1 MISRR
6 ALELLTAALTGGF
19 GAAVAVSSIDNGI
32 GWSTEGVDP
41 GTFPF
46 LTGLIIL
53 LGSLYNLARG
63 FLDES
68 GALAWSQ
75 LRRLVGLFI
84 PAVLF
89 VGLIPFIGMYV
100 SSGAYMLGVLF
111 VQNRRSL
118 LASVAVAISTPLA
131 LYVVFERMFQVSL
144 PRGAFAGPLGF

>member
-32 GWSTEGVDP
+32 GWSSEGVDP

-84 PAVLF
+84 PAALF

-100 SSGAYMLGVLF
+100 SSGAYMLGVLLL
-111 VQNRRSL
+111 QNRRSL
-118 LASVAVAISTPLA
+118 LASITVAISTPLA

-144 PRGAFAGPLGF
+144 PRGAFAGSLGF